1 MHLILSGFTSLDSE
15 FVETMPGR
23 RGVFDSVIGS
33 IHQHWKHR
41 EVVKVLTMQKAFS
54 QVLNSAT
61 LLEIESGGILVAVEK
76 LRKGHAII
84 IYRGKNYRHP
94 LKLVPENLLTKREAL
109 LRSKEMQRRGVIAQ
123 FFYFFHLRFSI
134 II

>member
-1 MHLILSGFTSLDSE
+1 
-15 FVETMPGR
+15 MPGR

-54 QVLNSAT
+54 QVMNSAT

-84 IYRGKNYRHP
+84 IYRGKNYRRP

-109 LRSKEMQRRGVIAQ
+109 LRSKEMQRRGVITL
-123 FFYFFHLRFSI
+123 YFFHLRFSI